1 MLRFIVIP
9 QCDKSIFFFKER
21 KKINLKDMNN
31 IVGLSWVV
39 ALALGMTACTK
50 NDTTQTAMTASSSH
64 ATSTHAT
71 STHASMTQT
80 QSMHHMASA
89 VDTQSQSQPP
99 HIMAYMDIMNK
110 MHQAM
115 SAGVQAK
122 NADVGF
128 AKGMIPHHE
137 GAIAMAKVQLQYG
150 KDAEMKALAQK
161 IVDTQQSEISV
172 MQNWLDKNE
181 SSQVAASNAKEI
193 TQAYQ
198 QKAMGN
204 HDAMMQGIMDANPDI
219 AFAKGIIPH
228 HQGAIDMA
236 TIEQTYGKNPAM
248 LALAKQIK
256 HAQTPEIKQMQDWL
270 SKQAH

>member
-1 MLRFIVIP
+1 
-9 QCDKSIFFFKER
+9 
-21 KKINLKDMNN
+21 MNN

-39 ALALGMTACTK
+39 ALALGITACTK
-50 NDTTQTAMTASSSH
+50 NDTSQTATAASSS
-64 ATSTHAT
+64 HAT

-137 GAIAMAKVQLQYG
+137 GAIAMAKVELQYG

-161 IVDTQQSEISV
+161 IVDTQQSEIKY
-172 MQNWLDKNE
+172 MQAWLAKNE
-181 SSQVAASNAKEI
+181 DSQPAASNAKEI

-219 AFAKGIIPH
+219 AFAKGMIPH

-248 LALAKQIK
+248 LTLAKQIK
-256 HAQTPEIKQMQDWL
+256 QAQTPEIKQMQDWL

>member
-1 MLRFIVIP
+1 
-9 QCDKSIFFFKER
+9 
-21 KKINLKDMNN
+21 MNN
-31 IVGLSWVV
+31 IMGLSWVV
-39 ALALGMTACTK
+39 ALALGITACTK
-50 NDTTQTAMTASSSH
+50 NDTSQTATAASSSH
-64 ATSTHAT
+64 ATSTHA
-71 STHASMTQT
+71 SMTQA

-89 VDTQSQSQPP
+89 VDTQSQMQSQTQPP

-181 SSQVAASNAKEI
+181 ASQPAASNAKEI

-198 QKAMGN
+198 QKDMSN
-204 HDAMMQGIMDANPDI
+204 HDAMMQGTMDANPDV
-219 AFAKGIIPH
+219 AFAKGMIPH

-248 LALAKQIK
+248 LTLAKQIK
-256 HAQTPEIKQMQDWL
+256 QAQTPEIKQMQDWL

>member
-1 MLRFIVIP
+1 M
-9 QCDKSIFFFKER
+9 
-21 KKINLKDMNN
+21 NMNN

-39 ALALGMTACTK
+39 ALALGITACTK
-50 NDTTQTAMTASSSH
+50 NDTTQNATTASSTH
-64 ATSTHAT
+64 ATSANAISTDAT
-71 STHASMTQT
+71 STHASMTQA

-89 VDTQSQSQPP
+89 VDTQSQTQPP

-161 IVDTQQSEISV
+161 IVDTQQSEI
-172 MQNWLDKNE
+172 K
-181 SSQVAASNAKEI
+181 
-193 TQAYQ
+193 
-198 QKAMGN
+198 
-204 HDAMMQGIMDANPDI
+204 
-219 AFAKGIIPH
+219 
-228 HQGAIDMA
+228 
-236 TIEQTYGKNPAM
+236 
-248 LALAKQIK
+248 
-256 HAQTPEIKQMQDWL
+256 
-270 SKQAH
+270 

>member
-1 MLRFIVIP
+1 
-9 QCDKSIFFFKER
+9 
-21 KKINLKDMNN
+21 MNN

-39 ALALGMTACTK
+39 ALALGITACTK
-50 NDTTQTAMTASSSH
+50 NDTSQTATAASSSH
-64 ATSTHAT
+64 ATSTHA
-71 STHASMTQT
+71 SMTQA

-89 VDTQSQSQPP
+89 ADTQSQMQSQTQPP

-181 SSQVAASNAKEI
+181 ASQPAASNAKEI

-198 QKAMGN
+198 QKDMSN
-204 HDAMMQGIMDANPDI
+204 HDAMMQGTMDANPDV
-219 AFAKGIIPH
+219 AFAKGMIPH

-248 LALAKQIK
+248 LTLAKQIK
-256 HAQTPEIKQMQDWL
+256 QAQTPEIKQMQDWL

>member
-1 MLRFIVIP
+1 MGGGIGARYNGVY
-9 QCDKSIFFFKER
+9 
-21 KKINLKDMNN
+21 
-31 IVGLSWVV
+31 
-39 ALALGMTACTK
+39 K
-50 NDTTQTAMTASSSH
+50 NDTTQTAATASS
-64 ATSTHAT
+64 THSMSIDAR
-71 STHASMTQT
+71 SADASMTQA
-80 QSMHHMASA
+80 QPMHHMASA
-89 VDTQSQSQPP
+89 ADTQTQSQPP

-137 GAIAMAKVQLQYG
+137 GAIAMAKVELQYG

-161 IVDTQQSEISV
+161 IVDAQQSEISV
-172 MQNWLDKNE
+172 MQNWLEKNE
-181 SSQVAASNAKEI
+181 SSQAAASNAKEI

-198 QKAMGN
+198 QKDMNN
-204 HDAMMQGIMDANPDI
+204 HDAMMQGTMDANPDI
-219 AFAKGIIPH
+219 AFAKGMIPH

-248 LALAKQIK
+248 LTLAKQIK
-256 HAQTPEIKQMQDWL
+256 QAQTPEIKQMQDWL

>member
-1 MLRFIVIP
+1 
-9 QCDKSIFFFKER
+9 
-21 KKINLKDMNN
+21 MNN
-31 IVGLSWVV
+31 ILGLSWVV

-50 NDTTQTAMTASSSH
+50 NDTTQTATTASSTDSM
-64 ATSTHAT
+64 
-71 STHASMTQT
+71 STHASMTQA
-80 QSMHHMASA
+80 QSMYHMASA
-89 VDTQSQSQPP
+89 ADTQSQSQSQPP

-137 GAIAMAKVQLQYG
+137 GAIAMAKVELQYG
-150 KDAEMKALAQK
+150 RDAEMKALAQK
-161 IVDTQQSEISV
+161 IVDAQQSEISV

-181 SSQVAASNAKEI
+181 ASQPAASNAKEI

-198 QKAMGN
+198 QKDMSN
-204 HDAMMQGIMDANPDI
+204 HDAMMQGTMDANPDI
-219 AFAKGIIPH
+219 AFAKGMIPH

-256 HAQTPEIKQMQDWL
+256 QAQTPEIKQMQDWL

>member
-1 MLRFIVIP
+1 
-9 QCDKSIFFFKER
+9 
-21 KKINLKDMNN
+21 MNN

-39 ALALGMTACTK
+39 ALALGITACTK
-50 NDTTQTAMTASSSH
+50 NDTTQNATTASSTH
-64 ATSTHAT
+64 ATSANAISTDAT
-71 STHASMTQT
+71 STHASMTQA

-89 VDTQSQSQPP
+89 VDTQSQTQPP

-137 GAIAMAKVQLQYG
+137 GAIAMAKVELQYG

-161 IVDTQQSEISV
+161 IVDAQQSEIKY
-172 MQNWLDKNE
+172 MQAWLAKNE
-181 SSQVAASNAKEI
+181 DSQPAASNAKEI

-219 AFAKGIIPH
+219 AFAKGMIPH

-256 HAQTPEIKQMQDWL
+256 QAQTPEIKQMQDWL

>member
-1 MLRFIVIP
+1 
-9 QCDKSIFFFKER
+9 
-21 KKINLKDMNN
+21 MNN
-31 IVGLSWVV
+31 IMGLSWVV
-39 ALALGMTACTK
+39 ALALGITACTK
-50 NDTTQTAMTASSSH
+50 NDTSQTATAASSSH
-64 ATSTHAT
+64 ATSTHA
-71 STHASMTQT
+71 SMTQA

-89 VDTQSQSQPP
+89 VDTQSQMQSQTQPP

-137 GAIAMAKVQLQYG
+137 GAIAMAKVELQYG
-150 KDAEMKALAQK
+150 KDAEMRALAQK
-161 IVDTQQSEISV
+161 IVDAQQSEISV

-181 SSQVAASNAKEI
+181 SSQLAASNAKEI

-198 QKAMGN
+198 QKDMSN
-204 HDAMMQGIMDANPDI
+204 HDAMMQGTMDANPDI
-219 AFAKGIIPH
+219 AFAKGMIPH

-256 HAQTPEIKQMQDWL
+256 QAQTPEIKQMQDWL

>member
-1 MLRFIVIP
+1 
-9 QCDKSIFFFKER
+9 
-21 KKINLKDMNN
+21 MNN
-31 IVGLSWVV
+31 IMGLSWVV
-39 ALALGMTACTK
+39 ALALGITACTK
-50 NDTTQTAMTASSSH
+50 NDTSQTATAASSSH

-89 VDTQSQSQPP
+89 VDTQSQTQPP

-161 IVDTQQSEISV
+161 IVDTQQSEIKY
-172 MQNWLDKNE
+172 MQAWLAKNE
-181 SSQVAASNAKEI
+181 DSQPTASNAKEI

-219 AFAKGIIPH
+219 AFAKGMIPH

-248 LALAKQIK
+248 LTLAKQIK
-256 HAQTPEIKQMQDWL
+256 QAQTPEIKQMQDWL

>member
-1 MLRFIVIP
+1 
-9 QCDKSIFFFKER
+9 
-21 KKINLKDMNN
+21 MNN

-50 NDTTQTAMTASSSH
+50 NDTTQTARAASSSH
-64 ATSTHAT
+64 ATSTHA
-71 STHASMTQT
+71 SMTQA
-80 QSMHHMASA
+80 QSMHHMASTA
-89 VDTQSQSQPP
+89 ATQSQMQSQSQPP

-161 IVDTQQSEISV
+161 IVDTQQSEIKY
-172 MQNWLDKNE
+172 MQAWLAKNE
-181 SSQVAASNAKEI
+181 DSQPAESNAK
-193 TQAYQ
+193 
-198 QKAMGN
+198 
-204 HDAMMQGIMDANPDI
+204 
-219 AFAKGIIPH
+219 
-228 HQGAIDMA
+228 
-236 TIEQTYGKNPAM
+236 
-248 LALAKQIK
+248 
-256 HAQTPEIKQMQDWL
+256 
-270 SKQAH
+270 

>member
-1 MLRFIVIP
+1 
-9 QCDKSIFFFKER
+9 
-21 KKINLKDMNN
+21 MNN
-31 IVGLSWVV
+31 IVVLPWVV

-50 NDTTQTAMTASSSH
+50 NDTTQTARAASSSH
-64 ATSTHAT
+64 ATSAN
-71 STHASMTQT
+71 ASMTQA

-89 VDTQSQSQPP
+89 ADTQSQSQPP

-161 IVDTQQSEISV
+161 IVDTQQSEIKY
-172 MQNWLDKNE
+172 MQAWLAKNE
-181 SSQVAASNAKEI
+181 DSQPAASNAKEI

-219 AFAKGIIPH
+219 AFAKGMIPH

-256 HAQTPEIKQMQDWL
+256 QAQTPEIKQMQDWL

>member
-1 MLRFIVIP
+1 
-9 QCDKSIFFFKER
+9 
-21 KKINLKDMNN
+21 MNN
-31 IVGLSWVV
+31 IMGLSWVV

-50 NDTTQTAMTASSSH
+50 NDTTQTATTASSS
-64 ATSTHAT
+64 HAT

-89 VDTQSQSQPP
+89 ADTQSQSQPP

-137 GAIAMAKVQLQYG
+137 GAIAMAKVELQYG

-161 IVDTQQSEISV
+161 IVDTQQSEIKY
-172 MQNWLDKNE
+172 MQAWLAKNE
-181 SSQVAASNAKEI
+181 DSQPAASNAKEI

-248 LALAKQIK
+248 LTLAKQIK
-256 HAQTPEIKQMQDWL
+256 QAQTPEIKQMQDWL

>member
-1 MLRFIVIP
+1 
-9 QCDKSIFFFKER
+9 
-21 KKINLKDMNN
+21 MNN
-31 IVGLSWVV
+31 IVGLPWVV

-50 NDTTQTAMTASSSH
+50 NDTNQTATTASSSH
-64 ATSTHAT
+64 ATSTNAR
-71 STHASMTQT
+71 SADASMTQA

-89 VDTQSQSQPP
+89 ADTQSQPP

-137 GAIAMAKVQLQYG
+137 GAIAMAKVELQYG

-161 IVDTQQSEISV
+161 IVDAQQSEISV

-198 QKAMGN
+198 QKDMSN
-204 HDAMMQGIMDANPDI
+204 HDAMMQGTMDGNPDI
-219 AFAKGIIPH
+219 AFAKGMIPH

-236 TIEQTYGKNPAM
+236 TIEQTYGKNSAM
-248 LALAKQIK
+248 LTLAKQIK
-256 HAQTPEIKQMQDWL
+256 QAQTPEIKQMQDWL

>member
-1 MLRFIVIP
+1 
-9 QCDKSIFFFKER
+9 
-21 KKINLKDMNN
+21 MNN
-31 IVGLSWVV
+31 IMGLSWVV

-50 NDTTQTAMTASSSH
+50 NDTTQTARAASSSH
-64 ATSTHAT
+64 ATSTHA
-71 STHASMTQT
+71 SMPQA
-80 QSMHHMASA
+80 QSMHHMASTA
-89 VDTQSQSQPP
+89 ATQSQMQSQSQPP

-181 SSQVAASNAKEI
+181 ASQPAASNAKEI

-198 QKAMGN
+198 QKDMGN

-219 AFAKGIIPH
+219 AFAKGMIPH

-256 HAQTPEIKQMQDWL
+256 QAQTPEIKQMQDWL

>member
-1 MLRFIVIP
+1 
-9 QCDKSIFFFKER
+9 
-21 KKINLKDMNN
+21 MNN
-31 IVGLSWVV
+31 IVGLPWVV

-50 NDTTQTAMTASSSH
+50 NDTTQTARAASSSH
-64 ATSTHAT
+64 ATSTNAIST
-71 STHASMTQT
+71 DARSTHASMTQA

-89 VDTQSQSQPP
+89 ADTQSQPP

-115 SAGVQAK
+115 SSGVQAK

-137 GAIAMAKVQLQYG
+137 GAIAMAKVQLRYG

-161 IVDTQQSEISV
+161 IVDAQQSEISV

-198 QKAMGN
+198 QKDMSN
-204 HDAMMQGIMDANPDI
+204 HDAMMQGTMDANPDV
-219 AFAKGIIPH
+219 AFAKGMIPH

-248 LALAKQIK
+248 LTLAKQIK
-256 HAQTPEIKQMQDWL
+256 QAQTPEIKQMQDWL
-270 SKQAH
+270 SK

>member
-1 MLRFIVIP
+1 
-9 QCDKSIFFFKER
+9 
-21 KKINLKDMNN
+21 MNN
-31 IVGLSWVV
+31 IMGLSWVV

-50 NDTTQTAMTASSSH
+50 NDTTQTATTASSTDSMSID
-64 ATSTHAT
+64 ARSAD
-71 STHASMTQT
+71 ASMTQA

-89 VDTQSQSQPP
+89 VGTQSQPP
-99 HIMAYMDIMNK
+99 HIMAYMDIMNN

-137 GAIAMAKVQLQYG
+137 GAIAMAKVELQYG

-161 IVDTQQSEISV
+161 IVDAQQSEIKY
-172 MQNWLDKNE
+172 MQAWLAKNE
-181 SSQVAASNAKEI
+181 ASQPAASNAKEI

-198 QKAMGN
+198 QKDMSN
-204 HDAMMQGIMDANPDI
+204 HDAMMQGTMDANPDI
-219 AFAKGIIPH
+219 AFAKGMIPH

-248 LALAKQIK
+248 LTLAKQIK
-256 HAQTPEIKQMQDWL
+256 QAQTPEIKQMQDWL

>member
-1 MLRFIVIP
+1 
-9 QCDKSIFFFKER
+9 
-21 KKINLKDMNN
+21 MNN

-39 ALALGMTACTK
+39 ALALGITACTK
-50 NDTTQTAMTASSSH
+50 NDTSQTATAASSSH

-89 VDTQSQSQPP
+89 VDTQSQTQPP

-161 IVDTQQSEISV
+161 IVDTQQSEIKY
-172 MQNWLDKNE
+172 MQAWLAKNE
-181 SSQVAASNAKEI
+181 DSQPTASNAKEI

-219 AFAKGIIPH
+219 AFAKGMIPH

-248 LALAKQIK
+248 LTLAKQIK
-256 HAQTPEIKQMQDWL
+256 QAQTPEIKQMQDWL

>member
-1 MLRFIVIP
+1 
-9 QCDKSIFFFKER
+9 
-21 KKINLKDMNN
+21 MNN

-50 NDTTQTAMTASSSH
+50 NDTTQTARAASSSH
-64 ATSTHAT
+64 ATSANAR
-71 STHASMTQT
+71 SADASMTQA
-80 QSMHHMASA
+80 QSMHHMASTA
-89 VDTQSQSQPP
+89 ATQSQMQSQSQPP

-161 IVDTQQSEISV
+161 IVDTQQSEIKY
-172 MQNWLDKNE
+172 MQAWLAKNE
-181 SSQVAASNAKEI
+181 DSQPAASNAKEI

-219 AFAKGIIPH
+219 AFAKGMIPH

-256 HAQTPEIKQMQDWL
+256 QAETPEIKQMQDWL

>member
-1 MLRFIVIP
+1 
-9 QCDKSIFFFKER
+9 
-21 KKINLKDMNN
+21 MNN

-50 NDTTQTAMTASSSH
+50 NDTTQNATTAS
-64 ATSTHAT
+64 STHAT
-71 STHASMTQT
+71 SANARSADASMTQA
-80 QSMHHMASA
+80 QSMHHMASTA
-89 VDTQSQSQPP
+89 ATQSQMQSQSQPP

-181 SSQVAASNAKEI
+181 ASQPAASNAKEI

-198 QKAMGN
+198 QKDMSN
-204 HDAMMQGIMDANPDI
+204 HDAMMQGTMDANPDV
-219 AFAKGIIPH
+219 AFAKGMIPH

-248 LALAKQIK
+248 LTLAKQIK
-256 HAQTPEIKQMQDWL
+256 QAQTPEIKQMQDWL

>member
-1 MLRFIVIP
+1 
-9 QCDKSIFFFKER
+9 
-21 KKINLKDMNN
+21 
-31 IVGLSWVV
+31 
-39 ALALGMTACTK
+39 
-50 NDTTQTAMTASSSH
+50 
-64 ATSTHAT
+64 
-71 STHASMTQT
+71 
-80 QSMHHMASA
+80 
-89 VDTQSQSQPP
+89 
-99 HIMAYMDIMNK
+99 MAYMDIMNK

-137 GAIAMAKVQLQYG
+137 GAIAMAKVELQYG

-161 IVDTQQSEISV
+161 IVDTQQSEIKY
-172 MQNWLDKNE
+172 MQAWLAKNE
-181 SSQVAASNAKEI
+181 DSQPAASNAKEI

-219 AFAKGIIPH
+219 AFAKGMIPH

-256 HAQTPEIKQMQDWL
+256 QAQTPEIKQMQDWL

>member
-1 MLRFIVIP
+1 
-9 QCDKSIFFFKER
+9 
-21 KKINLKDMNN
+21 MNN
-31 IVGLSWVV
+31 FVVLPWVV

-50 NDTTQTAMTASSSH
+50 NDTSQTADTASSSH
-64 ATSTHAT
+64 ATSTNAI
-71 STHASMTQT
+71 STHASMTQA

-89 VDTQSQSQPP
+89 VDTQSQTQPP

-161 IVDTQQSEISV
+161 IVDTQQSEIKY
-172 MQNWLDKNE
+172 MQAWLAKNE
-181 SSQVAASNAKEI
+181 DSQPAASNAKEI

-219 AFAKGIIPH
+219 AFAKGMIPH

-248 LALAKQIK
+248 LTLAKQIK
-256 HAQTPEIKQMQDWL
+256 QAQTPEIKQMQDWL

>member
-1 MLRFIVIP
+1 
-9 QCDKSIFFFKER
+9 
-21 KKINLKDMNN
+21 MNN

-39 ALALGMTACTK
+39 ALALGITACTK
-50 NDTTQTAMTASSSH
+50 NDTSQTATAASSSH
-64 ATSTHAT
+64 ATSTHA
-71 STHASMTQT
+71 SMTQA

-89 VDTQSQSQPP
+89 VDTQSQMQSQTQPP

-137 GAIAMAKVQLQYG
+137 GAIAMAKVELQYG

-161 IVDTQQSEISV
+161 IVDAQQSEISV

-181 SSQVAASNAKEI
+181 ASQPAASNAKEI

-198 QKAMGN
+198 QKDMSN
-204 HDAMMQGIMDANPDI
+204 HDAMMQGTMDANPDV
-219 AFAKGIIPH
+219 AFAKGMIPH

-248 LALAKQIK
+248 LTLAKQIK
-256 HAQTPEIKQMQDWL
+256 QAQTPEIKQMQDWL

>member
-1 MLRFIVIP
+1 
-9 QCDKSIFFFKER
+9 
-21 KKINLKDMNN
+21 MNN

-50 NDTTQTAMTASSSH
+50 NDTTQNATTASSTDSMSID
-64 ATSTHAT
+64 ARSAD
-71 STHASMTQT
+71 ASMPQA

-89 VDTQSQSQPP
+89 ADTQSQSQPP

-161 IVDTQQSEISV
+161 IVDTQQSEIKY
-172 MQNWLDKNE
+172 MQAWLAKNE
-181 SSQVAASNAKEI
+181 DSQPAASNAKEI

-219 AFAKGIIPH
+219 AFAKGMIPH

-256 HAQTPEIKQMQDWL
+256 QAQTPEIKQMQDWL

>member
-1 MLRFIVIP
+1 
-9 QCDKSIFFFKER
+9 
-21 KKINLKDMNN
+21 MNN
-31 IVGLSWVV
+31 IVVLPWVV

-50 NDTTQTAMTASSSH
+50 NDTNQTATTASSSH
-64 ATSTHAT
+64 ATSTHA
-71 STHASMTQT
+71 SMTQA

-89 VDTQSQSQPP
+89 AGTQSQTQPP

-161 IVDTQQSEISV
+161 IVDTQQSEIKY
-172 MQNWLDKNE
+172 MQAWLAKNE
-181 SSQVAASNAKEI
+181 DSQPAASNAKEI

-204 HDAMMQGIMDANPDI
+204 HDAMMQGTMDANPDI
-219 AFAKGIIPH
+219 AFAKGMIPH

-248 LALAKQIK
+248 LTLAKQIK
-256 HAQTPEIKQMQDWL
+256 QAQTPEIKQMQDWL

>member
-1 MLRFIVIP
+1 
-9 QCDKSIFFFKER
+9 
-21 KKINLKDMNN
+21 MNN
-31 IVGLSWVV
+31 IMGLPLVV

-50 NDTTQTAMTASSSH
+50 NDTTQTATTASSSH
-64 ATSTHAT
+64 ATSANAI
-71 STHASMTQT
+71 STDASMTQA
-80 QSMHHMASA
+80 QSMHHMASTA
-89 VDTQSQSQPP
+89 DTQSQPP

-137 GAIAMAKVQLQYG
+137 GAIAMAKVELQYG

-161 IVDTQQSEISV
+161 IVDAQQSEISV
-172 MQNWLDKNE
+172 MQNWLEKNE

-198 QKAMGN
+198 QKDMSN
-204 HDAMMQGIMDANPDI
+204 HDAMMQGTMDANPDI
-219 AFAKGIIPH
+219 AFAKGMIPH

-248 LALAKQIK
+248 LTLAKQIK
-256 HAQTPEIKQMQDWL
+256 QAQTPEIKQMQDWL

>member
-1 MLRFIVIP
+1 
-9 QCDKSIFFFKER
+9 
-21 KKINLKDMNN
+21 MNN

-39 ALALGMTACTK
+39 ALALGITACTK
-50 NDTTQTAMTASSSH
+50 NNTSQTATAASSSH
-64 ATSTHAT
+64 ATSTHA
-71 STHASMTQT
+71 SMTQA

-89 VDTQSQSQPP
+89 VDTQSQMQSQTQPP

-137 GAIAMAKVQLQYG
+137 GAIAMAKVQLRYG

-161 IVDTQQSEISV
+161 IVDAQQSEISV

-193 TQAYQ
+193 AQAYQ
-198 QKAMGN
+198 QKDMSN
-204 HDAMMQGIMDANPDI
+204 HDAMMQGTMDANPDI
-219 AFAKGIIPH
+219 AFAKGMIPH

-256 HAQTPEIKQMQDWL
+256 QAQTPEIKQMQDWL

>member
-1 MLRFIVIP
+1 
-9 QCDKSIFFFKER
+9 
-21 KKINLKDMNN
+21 MNN
-31 IVGLSWVV
+31 FVGLPWMV

-50 NDTTQTAMTASSSH
+50 NDTTQTATTASSTDSM
-64 ATSTHAT
+64 STDAR
-71 STHASMTQT
+71 SAEASMTQA

-89 VDTQSQSQPP
+89 ADTQSQPP

-137 GAIAMAKVQLQYG
+137 GAIAMAKVELQYG

-161 IVDTQQSEISV
+161 IVDAQQSEISV

-181 SSQVAASNAKEI
+181 SSEVAASNAKEI

-198 QKAMGN
+198 QKNMGN
-204 HDAMMQGIMDANPDI
+204 HDAMMQGTMDANPDI
-219 AFAKGIIPH
+219 AFAKGMIPH

-248 LALAKQIK
+248 LTLAKQIK
-256 HAQTPEIKQMQDWL
+256 QAQTPEIKQMQDWL

>member
-1 MLRFIVIP
+1 
-9 QCDKSIFFFKER
+9 
-21 KKINLKDMNN
+21 MNN
-31 IVGLSWVV
+31 IMGLSWVV
-39 ALALGMTACTK
+39 VLALGMTACTK
-50 NDTTQTAMTASSSH
+50 NDTTQTATTASSTDSM
-64 ATSTHAT
+64 STDAR
-71 STHASMTQT
+71 SAEASMTQA

-89 VDTQSQSQPP
+89 ADTQSQPP

-122 NADVGF
+122 NTDVGF
-128 AKGMIPHHE
+128 AKGMISHHE
-137 GAIAMAKVQLQYG
+137 GAIAMAKVELQYG

-161 IVDTQQSEISV
+161 IVDAQQSEISV

-198 QKAMGN
+198 QKDMSN

-219 AFAKGIIPH
+219 AFAKGMIPH

-248 LALAKQIK
+248 LTLAKQIK
-256 HAQTPEIKQMQDWL
+256 QAQTPEIKQMQDWL

>member
-1 MLRFIVIP
+1 
-9 QCDKSIFFFKER
+9 
-21 KKINLKDMNN
+21 MNN
-31 IVGLSWVV
+31 IMGLPWLV
-39 ALALGMTACTK
+39 ALVLGMTACTK
-50 NDTTQTAMTASSSH
+50 NDTTQTAATASSTDSMSID
-64 ATSTHAT
+64 ARSAD
-71 STHASMTQT
+71 ASMTQA

-89 VDTQSQSQPP
+89 ADTQSQSQPP

-137 GAIAMAKVQLQYG
+137 GAIAMAKVELQYG

-161 IVDTQQSEISV
+161 IVDAQQSEIKY
-172 MQNWLDKNE
+172 MQAWLAKNE
-181 SSQVAASNAKEI
+181 DSQPAASNAKEI

-219 AFAKGIIPH
+219 AFAKGMIPH

-248 LALAKQIK
+248 LTLAKQIK
-256 HAQTPEIKQMQDWL
+256 QAQTPEIKQMQDWL